1 MHSSIP
7 NSIPDVFHRTE
18 DEKTVKDIMDNYRYS
33 IYNGVL
39 KVMPKV
45 GISTPP
51 VI

>member
-1 MHSSIP
+1 MYSSIL

-18 DEKTVKDIMDNYRYS
+18 DEKTVKDVMENYRYS
-33 IYNGVL
+33 IDNGVL